1 MRVLAAT
8 DGEGVDEHVFL
19 RGSHKTLGDTVPRR
33 YLEALAGKDAPRI
46 TNGSG
51 RLEIARLVT
60 DPSNPLTARVS
71 VNRVWHHLFGRGI
84 VPTVDDFGVMGQP
97 PSHPELLDHL
107 ADRFVKDGWSLKHLI
122 RSIVLSSTYQMSS
135 LPSDPRAAELDP
147 QNTLL
152 HHMPV
157 RRLEAEAIRDAILAV
172 SGRLDRTVY
181 APPVEVHLTP
191 FMEGRG
197 KPQSSG
203 PLDGAG
209 ERSIYLN
216 VRRNFLPPML
226 LAFDFPVPFN
236 TIGRRTVSN
245 VPAQALI
252 LLNDPFVVGQAKVWA
267 QSVLAEPGL
276 SPRQRVERM
285 YHQAFARPPTDQEA
299 DEAVAFLHSQGQAL
313 GLSVDARMNDVRVWA
328 DLAHVLFNVKE
339 FIFVN

>member
-1 MRVLAAT
+1 MRVLAAA
-8 DGEGVDEHVFL
+8 DGEGVDERVFL
-19 RGSHKTLGDTVPRR
+19 RGSHKNLGEAVPRGF
-33 YLEALAGKDAPRI
+33 LQAIAGPPAPSDAA
-46 TNGSG
+46 GSR

-60 DPSNPLTARVS
+60 DPSNPLTARVF

-97 PSHPELLDHL
+97 PTHPELLDYL
-107 ADRFVKDGWSLKHLI
+107 ADRFVKEGWSLKRLV
-122 RSIVLSSTYQMSS
+122 RAIVLSATYQMSS
-135 LPSDPRAAELDP
+135 LPADPRAKEVDP
-147 QNTLL
+147 QDTLL

-181 APPVEVHLTP
+181 APPVEVYLTP

-197 KPQSSG
+197 KPQTSG
-203 PLDGAG
+203 PLDGDG
-209 ERSIYLN
+209 KRSLYVS
-216 VRRNFLPPML
+216 VRRNFLPPTM

-236 TIGRRTVSN
+236 TIGRRSVSN

-252 LLNDPFVVGQAKVWA
+252 LLNDPFVVGQATVWA
-267 QSVLAEPGL
+267 TNVLAEPGL
-276 SPRQRVERM
+276 SPRQRVGRM
-285 YHQAFARPPTDQEA
+285 YERAFARPPTEKEA
-299 DEAVAFLHSQGQAL
+299 DEAIAFVHSQGAAL
-313 GLSVDARMNDVRVWA
+313 GLSEDQRVNDVRPWT